1 MKIKYLIDSAGLL
14 ACMIGFFLVTGRTIE
29 LLTYSEF
36 KNGVILACSLGFTAY
51 VLNKIRI
58 IAHK

>member
-1 MKIKYLIDSAGLL
+1 MKKLFIDSAGFS
-14 ACMIGFFLVTGRTIE
+14 ACAIGFFSVTGRTIE

-36 KNGVILACSLGFTAY
+36 KSGVILAGTLGLTAY